1 MEPGI
6 LDGVVLS
13 RRWSAFLLV
22 AGAWNWLIWP
32 RFAKAIWDDP
42 RAWHDG
48 APTAFFTV
56 HAVLIVTA
64 LAIGTVVGYL
74 GVKGLR
80 KARKPRRGAGLPS

>member
-1 MEPGI
+1 M
-6 LDGVVLS
+6 VLS

-42 RAWHDG
+42 RAWNDG
-48 APTAFFTV
+48 SPTSFLTV

-64 LAIGTVVGYL
+64 LTIGTIIGYVG
-74 GVKGLR
+74 VRGLR
-80 KARKPRRGAGLPS
+80 ASRRKASTKG

>member
-1 MEPGI
+1 
-6 LDGVVLS
+6 VVLS

-42 RAWHDG
+42 RAWNDG
-48 APTAFFTV
+48 SPTSFLTV

-64 LAIGTVVGYL
+64 LTIGTVILAL

-80 KARKPRRGAGLPS
+80 AARRAASPKA

>member
-1 MEPGI
+1 MI
-6 LDGVVLS
+6 LS

-42 RAWHDG
+42 RAWHNG
-48 APTAFFTV
+48 TPTSFLTV

-64 LAIGTVVGYL
+64 LIIGTVIAYVGY
-74 GVKGLR
+74 KGLR
-80 KARKPRRGAGLPS
+80 SAAKRPLS

>member
-1 MEPGI
+1 M
-6 LDGVVLS
+6 LS

-22 AGAWNWLIWP
+22 AGGWNWLIWP

-42 RAWHDG
+42 RAWADG
-48 APTAFFTV
+48 APTSFLVV

-64 LAIGTVVGYL
+64 LAIGTVIAAL

-80 KARKPRRGAGLPS
+80 ETQKARQRRGV